1 MCYNCPLLYGFGGL
15 QAMRTILLSNEK
27 WNTKM
32 EKQAEVITSDVAE
45 YKDSS
50 QSRCYNKKK

>member
-1 MCYNCPLLYGFGGL
+1 
-15 QAMRTILLSNEK
+15 
-27 WNTKM
+27 M

-50 QSRCYNKKK
+50 QSRCYNKKKWRRCALPLCVFLDMPCVSGGSRSEDEGY